1 MQGQNRCVDGE
12 ILWFDGCPAHERAK
26 ALVLGGARQG
36 LADVSNR
43 RTEVP
48 DERGRTPG
56 LLSRVSTVPPDPPA
70 RCGLPDP
77 GTANLVW
84 QVVTAIRVWEQAK
97 NYGEPERFMGPERA
111 ARFRAAYERATG
123 HQSVRPEDSGS

>member
-1 MQGQNRCVDGE
+1 MNMQGQNRCVDGE

-26 ALVLGGARQG
+26 ALVLDGARQG

-56 LLSRVSTVPPDPPA
+56 LLSRVSTVRIAGFDVEAGWLHWEDSTP
-70 RCGLPDP
+70 RCRIYPTSSAVQGLP
-77 GTANLVW
+77 
-84 QVVTAIRVWEQAK
+84 
-97 NYGEPERFMGPERA
+97 ERQWLRPALSMAA
-111 ARFRAAYERATG
+111 ARLAGY
-123 HQSVRPEDSGS
+123 

>member
-1 MQGQNRCVDGE
+1 MSE
-12 ILWFDGCPAHERAK
+12 PKKAPSAESWASLESHGCRRSSSLPRW
-26 ALVLGGARQG
+26 ARRF
-36 LADVSNR
+36 S
-43 RTEVP
+43 
-48 DERGRTPG
+48 
-56 LLSRVSTVPPDPPA
+56 PPDPPA

-97 NYGEPERFMGPERA
+97 NYGEPERFMGPKRV